1 MYIIINILYDN
12 DIMVIIDT
20 YNIDKN
26 TQTQIILLNLSSAFD
41 TNDHNILLQRLNLL
55 NITNN
60 Q

>member
-1 MYIIINILYDN
+1 MYDN
-12 DIMVIIDT
+12 DIIVIIDK

-26 TQTQIILLNLSSAFD
+26 TPTQIIILNVSSAFD
-41 TNDHNILLQRLNLL
+41 TIDHNILLQRLNLL